1 LPSRPGR
8 VGVGGWGPPRG
19 QDINHQPLCTRSVLH
34 ALQAHPRRRFR
45 AQGSSLNNPVAP
57 FQGSRPECP
66 ILLGRPATAAQLA
79 PLSRPCSQPRDL
91 APPQPPPAATSHA
104 WCSGPRGGLRDPTN
118 PRVWFR
124 DGWRCLTCSVQLSH
138 RWPTIAAGCRCYSG
152 QRAWSVS
159 SCATLPDRFI
169 AHHVLIK
176 WF

>member
-1 LPSRPGR
+1 MPSRPGR

-104 WCSGPRGGLRDPTN
+104 WRFRTPRGFAGSHKSQGVVSRRLALSHLLGAAQSQVANDCCWLQVLQRPKSVVRLQLRD
-118 PRVWFR
+118 
-124 DGWRCLTCSVQLSH
+124 
-138 RWPTIAAGCRCYSG
+138 IAG
-152 QRAWSVS
+152 QVYRTP
-159 SCATLPDRFI
+159 CI
-169 AHHVLIK
+169 N
-176 WF
+176 